1 MAKKDA
7 PHIRLRIEPAM
18 LKRLEKYAEKNGR
31 TLTGEIVHRLSES
44 FKEDDFTDLIER
56 LGDRVTVK
64 IGDMIVKQGRRS
76 IQEEGK

>member
-31 TLTGEIVHRLSES
+31 TLTGEIVHRLGES
-44 FKEDDFTDLIER
+44 FARDDLMDVLETLSDKL
-56 LGDRVTVK
+56 TVK
-64 IGDMIVKQGRRS
+64 INDIIVKQGK
-76 IQEEGK
+76 E